1 MKRFLSCLMVL
12 LLLVGMVPAALAAGP
27 AVTMEVGS
35 TSVQD
40 GGSVT
45 VSLSIDTAYEGLEVF
60 TLKLYYDADRF
71 DVASS
76 AKGEAYAATEVSK
89 LKTDSK
95 GTYLNISGIDT
106 SGQAFTLNAGKIAD
120 ITFTA
125 KAGEEAAD
133 AQFSLAFTELYD
145 MATGTNHVSEVT
157 VSDPVT
163 VTVSPVTEPAAE
175 GYTVD
180 MPEDTTK
187 AVGETVTIEPV
198 VAHTGDVATYNAF
211 DMTFT
216 YDPAKL
222 TLTSKTIEGMNVE
235 FDETAGNVRVQGHGA
250 DRSVGTAPFSLTFEV
265 KDSDTV
271 TIVNPKVDISDHAI
285 KDDAPDAIKVDAETV
300 IAVKYPVELP
310 EGFNG
315 DRYAEAGKDYTFTD
329 PGDEY
334 IADYNVTYK
343 VGENGE
349 EKELTKNAD
358 GKYVIPAEEITGS
371 ITVSSTPVGI
381 EYNVTLGTD
390 MTGSSTANYG
400 VDYKATLTPEAGY
413 TYEVAV
419 TIGGTTYT
427 GVTVADNVYTIKGED
442 IKGEIVFTV
451 TKTPIPTDSWTIT
464 YEGDKGTLENTTV
477 AKDAAH
483 SFTLT
488 KETGYAYT
496 VTYKMGD
503 ATEAVTL
510 DEVDGKYTIE
520 KVTGNVVITI
530 TKSAIADY
538 TVSVSPYVEAD
549 NLTVFLVEVSA
560 NQLTDGYTF
569 AYGEQNMYFKSAVTA
584 GETTNYGTYVWL
596 EIVKKVDGETA
607 TFTADDAKAKITV
620 VNGAAKK
627 TLTTAIDVNMSNLVD
642 INDAQLVYD
651 IYMGKYEDFTKA
663 DMERFLNADTNSD
676 KIVNAGDATVV
687 VNAIQ

>member
-89 LKTDSK
+89 PKTDSK

-125 KAGEEAAD
+125 KAGEEAAA

-211 DMTFT
+211 DMTFS

-222 TLTSKTIEGMNVE
+222 TLTSKAIEGMNVVL
-235 FDETAGNVRVQGHGA
+235 DEAAGNVRVQGHGA
-250 DRSVGTAPFSLTFEV
+250 DRAVNTAPFALTFTV
-265 KDSDTV
+265 NGSDTV
-271 TIVNPKVDISDHAI
+271 ILKEAKVDISANAI
-285 KDDAPDAIKVDAETV
+285 KDDAPEAAKTDAETV
-300 IAVKYPVELP
+300 IAVKYPVVLP
-310 EGFNG
+310 EGFTGEN
-315 DRYAEAGKDYTFTD
+315 YAETGKGYTFTD
-329 PGDEY
+329 PGDKY

-343 VGENGE
+343 VGDGE
-349 EKELTKNAD
+349 AKELTKNAD
-358 GKYVIPAEEITGS
+358 GKYVIPAEDVTGPIT
-371 ITVSSTPVGI
+371 ISSTPVGI
-381 EYNVTLGTD
+381 EYNVTPGTD

-413 TYEVAV
+413 IYNVTV

-427 GVTVADNVYTIKGED
+427 GVTVADNVYTIKGGD
-442 IKGEIVFTV
+442 IKGDIVFTV
-451 TKTPIPTDSWTIT
+451 TKTPIPTDSWTVT

-477 AKDAAH
+477 EKDAAH
-483 SFTLT
+483 SFKLP
-488 KETGYAYT
+488 KEPGYAYT

-503 ATEAVTL
+503 ATEAVKL

-530 TKSAIADY
+530 TKSAISDY

-560 NQLTDGYTF
+560 NQLTDGYAF

-596 EIVKKVDGETA
+596 EIVKKVDTETA

>member
-27 AVTMEVGS
+27 AVTMKVGS

-89 LKTDSK
+89 PKTDSK

-163 VTVSPVTEPAAE
+163 VTVSPVTEPAEE

-187 AVGETVTIEPV
+187 AVGETITIEPV

-235 FDETAGNVRVQGHGA
+235 FDEAAGNVRVQGHGA
-250 DRSVGTAPFSLTFEV
+250 DRDVGTAPFALTFTV
-265 KDSDTV
+265 NGSDTV
-271 TIVNPKVDISDHAI
+271 TLKEAKVDISANAI
-285 KDDAPDAIKVDAETV
+285 KDDAPEAAKTDADTV
-300 IAVKYPVELP
+300 ITVKYPVELP
-310 EGFNG
+310 EGFAGEN
-315 DRYAEAGKDYTFTD
+315 YAEAGKEYTFTD
-329 PGDEY
+329 PANEY

-390 MTGSSTANYG
+390 MTGEKTANYG
-400 VDYKATLTPEAGY
+400 VDYKATLTPEEGY
-413 TYEVAV
+413 TYNVAV
-419 TIGGTTYT
+419 TIGGAPYS
-427 GVTVADNVYTIKGED
+427 VTSTENIYTIPGGE
-442 IKGEIVFTV
+442 IKGDIVFTV
-451 TKTPIPTDSWTIT
+451 TKTPIPTDSWTVT

-488 KETGYAYT
+488 EEPGYTYT

-549 NLTVFLVEVSA
+549 NLTVFLVEVFA

-569 AYGEQNMYFKSAVTA
+569 AYGEQNMYFKSAVTV

-620 VNGAAKK
+620 VNGAARK